1 MVSLCVMV
9 KLKELKLIRCGN
21 MLTQEEKI
29 MICKVLRRETACG
42 MMDASH
48 AWEELI
54 KALKRKPKH
63 IMDAPQNIKI
73 TWEYNK
79 E

>member
-1 MVSLCVMV
+1 MIT
-9 KLKELKLIRCGN
+9 K
-21 MLTQEEKI
+21 EEKE
-29 MICKVLRRETACG
+29 MICNVLRRETACG

-48 AWEELI
+48 ALDKLI
-54 KALKRKPKH
+54 KVLKMKPKY

>member
-1 MVSLCVMV
+1 MRNYGDTGL
-9 KLKELKLIRCGN
+9 E
-21 MLTQEEKI
+21 T
-29 MICKVLRRETACG
+29 RETACG

-48 AWEELI
+48 AFDELI
-54 KALKRKPKH
+54 KALKIKPKH

-73 TWEYNK
+73 TWECNK

>member
-1 MVSLCVMV
+1 M
-9 KLKELKLIRCGN
+9 I
-21 MLTQEEKI
+21 TQEEKT
-29 MICKVLRRETACG
+29 MICNVIRRETSLG
-42 MMDASH
+42 LMDASH
-48 AWEELI
+48 AFDELI
-54 KALKRKPKH
+54 KVLKMKPKH

>member
-1 MVSLCVMV
+1 
-9 KLKELKLIRCGN
+9 

-48 AWEELI
+48 ALDELI
-54 KALKRKPKH
+54 KALKMKSKY

-73 TWEYNK
+73 TQEYNK

>member
-1 MVSLCVMV
+1 M
-9 KLKELKLIRCGN
+9 I
-21 MLTQEEKI
+21 TQEEKT
-29 MICKVLRRETACG
+29 MICNVIRRETSLG
-42 MMDASH
+42 LMDALH
-48 AWEELI
+48 AFDELI
-54 KALKRKPKH
+54 KALKMKPKH

>member
-1 MVSLCVMV
+1 M
-9 KLKELKLIRCGN
+9 I
-21 MLTQEEKI
+21 TQEEKM
-29 MICKVLRRETACG
+29 MICNVIRRETSLG
-42 MMDASH
+42 LMDASH
-48 AWEELI
+48 VFDELI
-54 KALKRKPKH
+54 KALKMKPKH

>member
-1 MVSLCVMV
+1 
-9 KLKELKLIRCGN
+9 

-29 MICKVLRRETACG
+29 MICKVLGRETACG

-48 AWEELI
+48 AFDELI
-54 KALKRKPKH
+54 HALKVKPKH

-73 TWEYNK
+73 TWEYYDKTRSNQ
-79 E
+79 

>member
-1 MVSLCVMV
+1 M
-9 KLKELKLIRCGN
+9 I
-21 MLTQEEKI
+21 TQEEKI

-42 MMDASH
+42 MMH
-48 AWEELI
+48 AFNELI
-54 KALKRKPKH
+54 KALKMKHKH

>member
-1 MVSLCVMV
+1 M
-9 KLKELKLIRCGN
+9 I
-21 MLTQEEKI
+21 TQEEKM
-29 MICKVLRRETACG
+29 MICNVIKRETSLG
-42 MMDASH
+42 LMDASH
-48 AWEELI
+48 AFDELI
-54 KALKRKPKH
+54 KALKMKPKY

>member
-1 MVSLCVMV
+1 M
-9 KLKELKLIRCGN
+9 I
-21 MLTQEEKI
+21 TQEEKT
-29 MICKVLRRETACG
+29 MICNVIRRETSLG
-42 MMDASH
+42 LMDASH
-48 AWEELI
+48 AFDELI
-54 KALKRKPKH
+54 KALKMKPKH

>member
-1 MVSLCVMV
+1 MKIENQM
-9 KLKELKLIRCGN
+9 KLNCFDMI
-21 MLTQEEKI
+21 TQEEKT

-48 AWEELI
+48 VLDELI
-54 KALKRKPKH
+54 KALKMKPKH

-73 TWEYNK
+73 TWE
-79 E
+79 

>member
-1 MVSLCVMV
+1 MIT
-9 KLKELKLIRCGN
+9 K
-21 MLTQEEKI
+21 EEKE

-48 AWEELI
+48 AFDELI
-54 KALKRKPKH
+54 HALKVKPKH

-73 TWEYNK
+73 TWEYMEDNYYDK
-79 E
+79 

>member
-1 MVSLCVMV
+1 M
-9 KLKELKLIRCGN
+9 I
-21 MLTQEEKI
+21 TQEEKI

-48 AWEELI
+48 ALDELI
-54 KALKRKPKH
+54 KALKMKPKH

-73 TWEYNK
+73 TWE
-79 E
+79 

>member
-1 MVSLCVMV
+1 
-9 KLKELKLIRCGN
+9 

-29 MICKVLRRETACG
+29 MICKVIRRETACG

-48 AWEELI
+48 AFDELI
-54 KALKRKPKH
+54 KALKQHPKIVMDKPAKL
-63 IMDAPQNIKI
+63 KI
-73 TWEYNK
+73 IWEDYG

>member
-1 MVSLCVMV
+1 
-9 KLKELKLIRCGN
+9 

-42 MMDASH
+42 MMDASR
-48 AWEELI
+48 AIDELI
-54 KALKRKPKH
+54 KALKMKPQH

-73 TWEYNK
+73 TWEYYDKTRSN
-79 E
+79 

>member
-1 MVSLCVMV
+1 M
-9 KLKELKLIRCGN
+9 
-21 MLTQEEKI
+21 TQEEKL

-42 MMDASH
+42 MMDALH
-48 AWEELI
+48 AFDELI

-73 TWEYNK
+73 TWEYMTK
-79 E
+79 QKAIDEL

>member
-1 MVSLCVMV
+1 M
-9 KLKELKLIRCGN
+9 I
-21 MLTQEEKI
+21 TQEEKT
-29 MICKVLRRETACG
+29 MICNVIRRETSLG
-42 MMDASH
+42 LMDASH
-48 AWEELI
+48 AFDELI
-54 KALKRKPKH
+54 KALKMKPKY

>member
-1 MVSLCVMV
+1 
-9 KLKELKLIRCGN
+9 

-42 MMDASH
+42 MMDASR
-48 AWEELI
+48 AIDELI
-54 KALKRKPKH
+54 KALKMKPTY

-73 TWEYNK
+73 TWEYYDKTRSN
-79 E
+79 

>member
-1 MVSLCVMV
+1 M
-9 KLKELKLIRCGN
+9 I
-21 MLTQEEKI
+21 TQEEKT
-29 MICKVLRRETACG
+29 MIYNVLRRETACG
-42 MMDASH
+42 LMDASY
-48 AWEELI
+48 AFDELI
-54 KALKRKPKH
+54 KALKMKPKY

>member
-1 MVSLCVMV
+1 M
-9 KLKELKLIRCGN
+9 I
-21 MLTQEEKI
+21 TQEEKM
-29 MICKVLRRETACG
+29 MICNVIRRETSLG
-42 MMDASH
+42 LMDASL
-48 AWEELI
+48 AFDELI
-54 KALKRKPKH
+54 KALKMKPKH

>member
-1 MVSLCVMV
+1 M
-9 KLKELKLIRCGN
+9 I
-21 MLTQEEKI
+21 TQEEKM
-29 MICKVLRRETACG
+29 MICNVIRRETSLG
-42 MMDASH
+42 LMDASH
-48 AWEELI
+48 IFDELI
-54 KALKRKPKH
+54 KALKMKPKH